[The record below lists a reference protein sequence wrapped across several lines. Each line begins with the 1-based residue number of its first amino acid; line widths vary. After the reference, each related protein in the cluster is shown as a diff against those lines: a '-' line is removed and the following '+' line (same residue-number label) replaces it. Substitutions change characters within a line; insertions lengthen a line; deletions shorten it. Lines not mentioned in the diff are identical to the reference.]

1 MLDFLWEPCYCITVR
16 EENKAE
22 FHSHL
27 SAFRKRLGFILHS
40 YAGWYCVYVSIGE
53 CGFMSALFFM
63 FHLESIAFS
72 SVSEGDGKSLV
83 YHLSGMEV
91 HYN

>member
-1 MLDFLWEPCYCITVR
+1 
-16 EENKAE
+16 
-22 FHSHL
+22 
-27 SAFRKRLGFILHS
+27 
-40 YAGWYCVYVSIGE
+40 
-53 CGFMSALFFM
+53 MSALFFM

-72 SVSEGDGKSLV
+72 SVSEGDGMSLV